1 MMKKALILILI
12 ELSLFFLLGLPG
24 CDSLGKKELGSKELV
39 RINDATISIEE
50 FRSLSERQ
58 PLESKMRLISEKGLR
73 DFLENYV
80 ITREVLYQE
89 ASRKGY
95 DRNQE
100 VMAKVENYKRAM
112 VIDALLEEALKGK
125 LEISDGEVERFYK
138 ENSSR
143 FSEPREVKIRH
154 IIINSEPVL
163 REVLMK
169 LGRGVRFEN
178 LAMSYNIDRS
188 RADGGDL
195 GYLRRGQLA
204 PSFAQFEEAAFSLK
218 KKGQI
223 SEVVTTPS
231 GFHILRL
238 EDSRGTALKPFEKVK
253 EELRFFLRN
262 KKKQDAY
269 LEYVKELKS
278 RSKIRINEKLWA
290 EEEERE
296 QKPQE
301 EKK

>member
-1 MMKKALILILI
+1 MIKKAVRLLNLLLLLLIV
-12 ELSLFFLLGLPG
+12 LPG
-24 CDSLGKKELGSKELV
+24 CDWTGKKELGSKDLV
-39 RINDATISIEE
+39 RINDVTISIEE

-73 DFLENYV
+73 DFLENYI

-95 DRNQE
+95 DRKNE
-100 VMAKVENYKRAM
+100 VMAKVEHYKRAM
-112 VIDALLEEALKGK
+112 AIDALLEEALKGK
-125 LEISDGEVERFYK
+125 IEVSDSEVENFYK
-138 ENSSR
+138 ENPGR
-143 FSEPREVKIRH
+143 FTEPKAVRIRH
-154 IIINSEPVL
+154 IVVQSEPIL

-169 LGRGVRFEN
+169 LGRGEKFEK
-178 LAMSYNIDRS
+178 LAMSYNMDRT

-195 GYLRRGQLA
+195 GYIQRGQLA
-204 PSFAQFEEAAFSLK
+204 PSFGQLEEAAFSLK
-218 KKGQI
+218 KKGQM

-231 GFHILRL
+231 GFHILLL

-253 EELRFFLRN
+253 DELRFFLAN
-262 KKKQDAY
+262 KKKQEAY

-278 RSKIRINEKLWA
+278 KSKIRINENLWA
-290 EEEERE
+290 EEEKRE

-301 EKK
+301 KQK